1 MFMLQLACSPT
12 AAAVDVS
19 KMNSNFSKYPAEDRV
34 KEMNKQEEILLKR
47 KREIERRLG
56 LKEEIAEGETTGG
69 SSDKG
74 KSHSKAAPPP
84 ESKYIKKEV
93 PDSVP
98 PPVKLESDS
107 LASGSFPMLN
117 KFSNDGSFFEQFKK
131 LTERQKGTEGDF
143 RGDRYGANKTLKI
156 SPKAAKPNKVPLP
169 KQRHPAFSDEGQ
181 EASYATEFKTEHD
194 TNDNGSC
201 HSGASM
207 EGGPD
212 ASHPDWFKEALKKVQ
227 EKARQLNS
235 ESSVSLSA
243 GSSDSSVSPDAASQ
257 SRKRK
262 SRWAETAGQEYPPAA
277 PVAVAPQPVV
287 NLSVPANLMTMVGEG
302 EHIEAIRGVMVTRI
316 TRNSPA
322 IYAYAHKVFGSIDLT
337 EAQWK
342 QCEEQMKMNVVF
354 QLLQAKQK
362 EADRLERQ
370 GKVKYEYD
378 SDEDTEGGTWEHK
391 RRAKEMAETH
401 SKAQELTQNAEG
413 KHHIGDF
420 LPPDELARFMEK
432 YRAIKEGRDPD
443 LSDYQEHKLTED
455 NIGYKML
462 KSMGW
467 TEGMGLGAE
476 GKGITT
482 PVNQSGRSE
491 NQGLGVERPDALTDN
506 DDEYDAYRKRMM
518 LAYRFRPNPL
528 NNPRRAYY

>member
-1 MFMLQLACSPT
+1 
-12 AAAVDVS
+12 
-19 KMNSNFSKYPAEDRV
+19 MNANFCKYPAEDRV
-34 KEMNKQEEILLKR
+34 KEMSKQEEILLKR

-56 LKEEIAEGETTGG
+56 LKEGEAEGE
-69 SSDKG
+69 
-74 KSHSKAAPPP
+74 
-84 ESKYIKKEV
+84 IKEEGRTQSPAILPNNKHVKINLQE
-93 PDSVP
+93 SVP
-98 PPVKLESDS
+98 VKPKADNFASRS
-107 LASGSFPMLN
+107 LPMLN
-117 KFSNDGSFFEQFKK
+117 KFSNDGSFFEQFKR
-131 LTERQKGTEGDF
+131 LTEKQKGTEGDIG
-143 RGDRYGANKTLKI
+143 GDRYSASETLKI
-156 SPKAAKPNKVPLP
+156 SPKPAKPNKVPLP
-169 KQRHPAFSDEGQ
+169 KYRHPAFLEEGQ
-181 EASYATEFKTEHD
+181 DTSTVTEFKTEYE
-194 TNDNGSC
+194 TNDNGLC
-201 HSGASM
+201 HNVTST
-207 EGGPD
+207 EGGQD
-212 ASHPDWFKEALKKVQ
+212 MNHPDWFKEALKKVQ

-235 ESSVSLSA
+235 DPSA
-243 GSSDSSVSPDAASQ
+243 GSSDSSVSPEAASQ

-262 SRWAETAGQEYPPAA
+262 SRWAETAAQECAA
-277 PVAVAPQPVV
+277 AAVVAVPVAPQPVV

-322 IYAYAHKVFGSIDLT
+322 IYAYAHKVFGSLDLT

-378 SDEDTEGGTWEHK
+378 SDEDVDGGTWEHK
-391 RRAKEMAETH
+391 RRAKEMAETQ
-401 SKAQELTQNAEG
+401 SKAQELTHNAEG

-443 LSDYQEHKLTED
+443 LSDYQDHKLTED

-482 PVNQSGRSE
+482 PVNQTGRNES
-491 NQGLGVERPDALTDN
+491 QGLGVERPDALSDN